1 MQDVRF
7 AGTMNQRTGIFEPAA
22 AGPNPERVQGT
33 NNAGN
38 LQVVASLEQDGANVT
53 GEGQLIVTVQRWNS
67 PPLK

>member
-1 MQDVRF
+1 MEDVRF
-7 AGTMNQRTGIFEPAA
+7 AGSMGRTSGIFEPAG

-38 LQVVASLEQDGANVT
+38 LKVVASLEQEGASVS